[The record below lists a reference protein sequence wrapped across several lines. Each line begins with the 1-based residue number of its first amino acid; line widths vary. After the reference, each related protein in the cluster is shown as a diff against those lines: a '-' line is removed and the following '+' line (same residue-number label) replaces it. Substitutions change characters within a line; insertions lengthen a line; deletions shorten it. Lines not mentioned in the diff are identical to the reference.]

1 MIGLSVFPARVFA
14 PGLRRSNK
22 RMREEMTNT
31 QSDKFSLINKLSRAG
46 KILPARQILL
56 ACALVAACAP
66 LLFAQAAL
74 TPAAIGGRVTDTQ
87 GAGVAGAIVTLYGRA
102 PQFQRLTAITDAGGA
117 YRFESLAAG
126 EYLIE
131 ADARG
136 FAPAIAQKVRLERGQ
151 ATTLDLALEVAG
163 VRAEVIVTAADTP
176 QPVDEVS
183 KAVTTVGVRE
193 LDERDEYSIP
203 EALRI
208 VPGLRVQQLGG
219 PGALLSIKTRGL
231 RNQDTAVT
239 IDGLRFRDP
248 SSPQGDAS
256 GYLSDLH
263 VTNVSRVEV
272 LRGSGSSLYGTNAIG
287 GVVNIITDEGG
298 GRPRGSLLAEGGG
311 GLGLFRGR
319 AQVAGGTGANRIVYS
334 AGVSHLNVTRG
345 IDGDDAARTTSGQGR
360 VGFRLT
366 PTATLTAR
374 LYAADSFTQLNED
387 ARPVAGALPAGVV
400 RAVPLSR
407 AELRRFET
415 GTPDF
420 QLTNGA
426 ATFIPSTN
434 DADAARA
441 TRFFSGALIFTHR
454 PADSFGYT
462 ISYQG
467 NRTNGAFYD
476 GPAGT
481 GFEPFGTTRADFGG
495 RAHTLNA
502 RADFRLG
509 RANLLTAGYEFERER
524 FINRSFT
531 SFAPADDYSLG
542 VVERSHTF
550 FIQDQVRL
558 LQDRLQLSAAF
569 RTQRFTL
576 SRPDLAPFAR
586 SPFARFNFEAP
597 PNAYTGDGSIA
608 YSFRTTGTKLRAHV
622 GNGYRAPSLYER
634 FGSFYDPRPFGGGSP
649 QFSAFGDPRLRPERS
664 IAFDAGVDQTFA
676 GARARASATYFYTR
690 LQEVIAF
697 DFSGLVVQPD
707 PFERFGGYV
716 NTRGGLA
723 RGVELSLDAAPAR
736 TLDVRASYTYTN
748 ADERTPRV
756 GGVIRS
762 FTIPD
767 HQFNLTA
774 TQRAGRRLLFNF
786 DLSASSD
793 YLAPVFNPSTFGSVV
808 YRFDGNFKA
817 DAGANYTLPL
827 GESRSLRFFG
837 YVENLFGQEYFEN
850 GFRTPGRTGK
860 AGAQFSF

>member
-1 MIGLSVFPARVFA
+1 
-14 PGLRRSNK
+14 
-22 RMREEMTNT
+22 MTNT
-31 QSDKFSLINKLSRAG
+31 QSDKFSFTHKFSTAG
-46 KILPARQILL
+46 KFLTARKFLL
-56 ACALVAACAP
+56 TFALVAACAP
-66 LLFAQAAL
+66 VLFAQATTA
-74 TPAAIGGRVTDTQ
+74 TTAAVSGRVTDAG
-87 GAGVAGAIVTLYGRA
+87 GAGVAGAIVTLYARA
-102 PQFQRLTAITDAGGA
+102 PQFHRLNVITDAGGA

-136 FAPAIAQKVRLERGQ
+136 FAPAVARRVRVERGQ
-151 ATTLDLALEVAG
+151 TTTLDLALEVAG
-163 VRAEVIVTAADTP
+163 VRADVVVTAADTP

-183 KAVTTVGVRE
+183 KAVTTIGAHE
-193 LDERDEYSIP
+193 LEERDEYSIP
-203 EALRI
+203 EALRV

-263 VTNVSRVEV
+263 TTNVSRVEV

-298 GRPRGSLLAEGGG
+298 APFRGSVLSEGG

-319 AQVAGGTGANRIVYS
+319 AQIAGGTNANRFVYS

-360 VGFRLT
+360 GLFRLT

-374 LYAADSFTQLNED
+374 LYAADSFAQLNED
-387 ARPVAGALPAGVV
+387 ARPVAGTALPAGVIQ
-400 RAVPLSR
+400 AVPLSR
-407 AELRRFET
+407 AELRRFEN
-415 GTPDF
+415 GTPAA
-420 QLTNGA
+420 QLANGA

-434 DADAARA
+434 DPDAARA
-441 TRFFSGALIFTHR
+441 TRFFSGALIFTQR
-454 PADSFGYT
+454 PADSFSYT

-467 NRTNGAFYD
+467 NTTDGAFYD

-481 GFEPFGTTRADFGG
+481 GFEPFGTTRADFDG
-495 RAHTLNA
+495 RVHTLNA
-502 RADFRLG
+502 RVDFRLG
-509 RANLLTAGYEFERER
+509 RSNLVTAGYEFERER

-531 SFAPADDYSLG
+531 SFAPADDYSLD
-542 VVERSHTF
+542 VAERSHTF

-558 LQDRLQLSAAF
+558 LDDRLQLSAAF
-569 RTQRFTL
+569 RAQRFAL
-576 SRPDLAPFAR
+576 SPPGLAPVAT
-586 SPFARFNFEAP
+586 SPFAGFDFDSPA
-597 PNAYTGDGSIA
+597 NAYTGDGSIA
-608 YSFRTTGTKLRAHV
+608 YSFRTTGTHLRAHV

-649 QFSAFGDPRLRPERS
+649 QFAAFGDPRLSPERS
-664 IAFDAGVDQTFA
+664 IAFDAGLDQTFA
-676 GARARASATYFYTR
+676 GNRARASATYFYTR

-697 DFSGLVVQPD
+697 DFTGLVAQPD
-707 PFERFGGYV
+707 PFGRFGGYV
-716 NTRGGLA
+716 NTNGGLA
-723 RGVELSLDAAPAR
+723 RGVELSFEAAPAR
-736 TLDVRASYTYTN
+736 TLDLRASYTYTN

-756 GGVIRS
+756 GNVIRS
-762 FTIPD
+762 FAIPD

-774 TQRAGRRLLFNF
+774 TQRVGRRLLFNF
-786 DLSASSD
+786 DLTASSN
-793 YLAPVFNPSTFGSVV
+793 YLAPVLDPSTFGNVV
-808 YRFDGNFKA
+808 YRFDGIRKA

-837 YVENLFGQEYFEN
+837 YLENLFGREYFEN

>member
-1 MIGLSVFPARVFA
+1 
-14 PGLRRSNK
+14 
-22 RMREEMTNT
+22 MTNT
-31 QSDKFSLINKLSRAG
+31 QTDKNSLTNKFSQAG
-46 KILPARQILL
+46 RFTPARKFLL
-56 ACALVAACAP
+56 VFAFVALCVP
-66 LLFAQAAL
+66 VSLAQATGAASA
-74 TPAAIGGRVTDTQ
+74 AAIGGRVTDAA
-87 GAGVAGAIVTLYGRA
+87 GAGVAGAIITLYARA
-102 PQFQRLTAITDAGGA
+102 PQLQRLNAVSDAGGA

-136 FAPAIAQKVRLERGQ
+136 FAPAIAQKIRVERGQ
-151 ATTLDLALEVAG
+151 TLTLDLALEVRG
-163 VRAEVIVTAADTP
+163 VRAEVVVTAADTP

-183 KAVTTVGVRE
+183 KAVTSIVARE
-193 LDERDEYSIP
+193 LDERDEHSIP
-203 EALRI
+203 EALRV

-219 PGALLSIKTRGL
+219 PGAFVTIKTRGL
-231 RNQDTAVT
+231 RNQDTAIL

-248 SSPQGDAS
+248 SSERGDAS
-256 GYLSDLH
+256 SYLSDLNT
-263 VTNVSRVEV
+263 TNVSRVEV

-298 GRPRGSLLAEGGG
+298 TPLRGSLLAEGG

-319 AQVAGGTGANRIVYS
+319 AQIAGGTPANRVAYS

-345 IDGDDAARTTSGQGR
+345 IDGDDAARTTGGQGR
-360 VGFRLT
+360 VLFRLT
-366 PTATLTAR
+366 PTATLGAR
-374 LYAADSFTQLNED
+374 LYAADSFAQLNED
-387 ARPVAGALPAGVV
+387 ARPVSGALPAGIIS
-400 RAVPLSR
+400 AVPLSR

-434 DADAARA
+434 DPDAARA

-454 PADSFGYT
+454 PTDSFGYT
-462 ISYQG
+462 LSYQG
-467 NRTNGAFYD
+467 NRTDGAYYD

-481 GFEPFGTTRADFGG
+481 GFEPFGTTRADFDG

-502 RADFRLG
+502 RVDFRLG
-509 RANLLTAGYEFERER
+509 RANLVTAGYEFERER
-524 FINRSFT
+524 FLNRSLT
-531 SFAPADDYSLG
+531 SFAPADDYS
-542 VVERSHTF
+542 VDVAERSHAF

-558 LQDRLQLSAAF
+558 LDDRLQLSAAF
-569 RTQRFTL
+569 RTQRFAL
-576 SRPDLAPFAR
+576 SRPDLAPAAT
-586 SPFARFNFEAP
+586 SPFANFDFDAP
-597 PNAYTGDGSIA
+597 ANAYTGDGSIA

-649 QFSAFGDPRLRPERS
+649 RFSAFGDPRLRPERS
-664 IAFDAGVDQTFA
+664 VAFDAGLDQNFA
-676 GARARASATYFYTR
+676 GTRARASVTYFYTR

-697 DFSGLVVQPD
+697 DFAGLVVQPD
-707 PFERFGGYV
+707 PFGRFGGYV

-723 RGVELSLDAAPAR
+723 RGLELSFDAAPAR
-736 TLDVRASYTYTN
+736 TLDLRASYTYTN

-756 GGVIRS
+756 GDVLRS
-762 FTIPD
+762 FAIPD
-767 HQFNLTA
+767 HQFSLTA
-774 TQRAGRRLLFNF
+774 TQRLGRRLLFNF
-786 DLSASSD
+786 DLTASSD
-793 YLAPVFNPSTFGSVV
+793 YLAPVYNPATFGSVV
-808 YRFDGNFKA
+808 YRFDGNAKA

-837 YVENLFGQEYFEN
+837 YVENLFGREYFEN

>member
-1 MIGLSVFPARVFA
+1 
-14 PGLRRSNK
+14 
-22 RMREEMTNT
+22 MTNT
-31 QSDKFSLINKLSRAG
+31 QFDKNSSINKLPAAG
-46 KILPARQILL
+46 KFAAARKFLI
-56 ACALVAACAP
+56 ACALVALCA
-66 LLFAQAAL
+66 LVSFAQTTTAA
-74 TPAAIGGRVTDTQ
+74 AVISGRVADAQ
-87 GAGVAGAIVTLYGRA
+87 GAGVAGAIVTLYARA
-102 PQFQRLTAITDAGGA
+102 PQSLRLTAVTDAGGA
-117 YRFESLAAG
+117 YRFEGLAAG

-136 FAPAIAQKVRLERGQ
+136 FAPAVAQTVRAERGQ
-151 ATTLDLALEVAG
+151 TTTFDLALEVAG
-163 VRAEVIVTAADTP
+163 VRAEVVVTAADTP

-183 KAVTTVGVRE
+183 KAVTTVGARE

-203 EALRI
+203 EALRV

-256 GYLSDLH
+256 GYLSELH
-263 VTNVSRVEV
+263 ATNVSRVEV

-298 GRPRGSLLAEGGG
+298 GPTRGSLLAEGG

-319 AQVAGGTGANRIVYS
+319 AQIAGGTSANRVAYS
-334 AGVSHLNVTRG
+334 AGVSHLNVARG

-360 VGFRLT
+360 VRFQLT
-366 PTATLTAR
+366 PTAAFSAR
-374 LYAADSFTQLNED
+374 LYAADSFAQLNED
-387 ARPVAGALPAGVV
+387 ARPVSGTVLLPVGGV
-400 RAVPLSR
+400 RAVPLAR
-407 AELRRFET
+407 AELRRFEN
-415 GTPDF
+415 GTPAF

-426 ATFIPSTN
+426 ATFIPATN
-434 DADAARA
+434 DGDAARA
-441 TRFFSGALIFTHR
+441 ARFFSGALLFTHR
-454 PADSFGYT
+454 PTDNFGYT

-467 NRTNGAFYD
+467 NRTDGAFYD

-481 GFEPFGTTRADFGG
+481 GFEPSGTTRADFDG
-495 RAHTLNA
+495 RVHTLNA
-502 RADFRLG
+502 RVDLRLG
-509 RANLLTAGYEFERER
+509 RANLVTAGYEFERGR
-524 FINRSFT
+524 FVNRSLT
-531 SFAPADDYSLG
+531 SFAPAADYS
-542 VVERSHTF
+542 VDVAERSHSF

-558 LQDRLQLSAAF
+558 IGDRLQLSAAF
-569 RTQRFTL
+569 RAQRFAL
-576 SRPDLAPFAR
+576 SRPDLAPVAA
-586 SPFARFNFEAP
+586 SPFAGFDFDAP

-634 FGSFYDPRPFGGGSP
+634 FGSFYEPFPFDGGSP
-649 QFSAFGDPRLRPERS
+649 RFSALGDPRLSPERS
-664 IAFDAGVDQTFA
+664 IAFDAGLDQTFA

-697 DFSGLVVQPD
+697 DFNGLVAQPD
-707 PFERFGGYV
+707 PFGRFGGYV

-723 RGVELSLDAAPAR
+723 RGVELSFEAAPVRA
-736 TLDVRASYTYTN
+736 LDVRTSYTYTN
-748 ADERTPRV
+748 ADERTPRA
-756 GGVIRS
+756 GGVLRS
-762 FTIPD
+762 FAIPD

-774 TQRAGRRLLFNF
+774 THRVGRRLLFNF
-786 DLSASSD
+786 DFTASSD
-793 YLAPVFNPSTFGSVV
+793 YLAPVFDPSTFGSVV
-808 YRFDGNFKA
+808 YRFEGIRKA

-827 GESRSLRFFG
+827 GESRNLRFFG
-837 YVENLFGQEYFEN
+837 YVENLFGREYFEN

>member
-1 MIGLSVFPARVFA
+1 MINTRT
-14 PGLRRSNK
+14 NK
-22 RMREEMTNT
+22 L
-31 QSDKFSLINKLSRAG
+31 SLINKLSRVG
-46 KILPARQILL
+46 KFLPARKFLF
-56 ACALVAACAP
+56 ACALVALCAP
-66 LLFAQAAL
+66 ATLAQTGA
-74 TPAAIGGRVTDTQ
+74 TGAAIGGRVTDAQ
-87 GAGVAGAIVTLYGRA
+87 GASVAGAIVTLYARA
-102 PQFQRLTAITDAGGA
+102 PQLRRLSAVTDAGGA

-136 FAPAIAQKVRLERGQ
+136 FAPAIAQKVRVEAGRT
-151 ATTLDLALEVAG
+151 TTLDLGLEVAG
-163 VRAEVIVTAADTP
+163 VRTEVVVTAADAP

-183 KAVTTVGVRE
+183 KAVTSIGARE

-203 EALRI
+203 EALRV

-219 PGALLSIKTRGL
+219 PGALVSIKTRGL

-256 GYLSDLH
+256 GYLGDLH
-263 VTNVSRVEV
+263 ATNVSRVEV

-298 GRPRGSLLAEGGG
+298 GPFRGSLLSEGG

-319 AQVAGGTGANRIVYS
+319 AQVAGGTGANGVVYS
-334 AGVSHLNVTRG
+334 AGVSHLNVARG

-360 VGFRLT
+360 VLFQLT
-366 PTATLTAR
+366 PTASLGVR
-374 LYAADSFTQLNED
+374 LYAADSFAQLNED
-387 ARPVAGALPAGVV
+387 ARPVAGTTLPAGVV

-415 GTPDF
+415 GTPASL
-420 QLTNGA
+420 LTNGA

-434 DADAARA
+434 DPDAARA
-441 TRFFSGALIFTHR
+441 GRFFSGALLFTQR
-454 PADSFGYT
+454 LTESFGYT

-467 NRTNGAFYD
+467 NTTSGAFYD

-481 GFEPFGTTRADFGG
+481 GFEPFGTTRADFDG
-495 RAHTLNA
+495 RVHTLNA
-502 RADFRLG
+502 RVDFRPW

-524 FINRSFT
+524 FVNRSLT
-531 SFAPADDYSLG
+531 SFAPADDYS
-542 VVERSHTF
+542 VDVAERSHTF

-558 LQDRLQLSAAF
+558 LDDRLQLSAAF
-569 RTQRFTL
+569 RTQRFAL
-576 SRPDLAPFAR
+576 SRPNLAPVAA
-586 SPFARFNFEAP
+586 SPFAGFDFDAP
-597 PNAYTGDGSIA
+597 ANAYTGDGSIA
-608 YSFRTTGTKLRAHV
+608 YSFRTTGTKLRAHA

-634 FGSFYDPRPFGGGSP
+634 FGSFYDARPFGGGSP

-664 IAFDAGVDQTFA
+664 IAFDAGIDQNFA
-676 GARARASATYFYTR
+676 GTRARATATYFYTR

-707 PFERFGGYV
+707 PFGRFGGYV

-723 RGVELSLDAAPAR
+723 RGVELGFEAAPAR
-736 TLDVRASYTYTN
+736 TLDLRTSYTYTN
-748 ADERTPRV
+748 ADERTPRI
-756 GGVIRS
+756 GNVIRS
-762 FTIPD
+762 FAIPD

-774 TQRAGRRLLFNF
+774 TQRVGRRLWFNF
-786 DLSASSD
+786 DFTASSD
-793 YLAPVFNPSTFGSVV
+793 YLAPVFNPATFGSVV
-808 YRFDGNFKA
+808 YRFAGVRKA

-827 GESRSLRFFG
+827 GETRSLRFFG
-837 YVENLFGQEYFEN
+837 YVENLFGREYFEN
-850 GFRTPGRTGK
+850 GFSTPGRTGK